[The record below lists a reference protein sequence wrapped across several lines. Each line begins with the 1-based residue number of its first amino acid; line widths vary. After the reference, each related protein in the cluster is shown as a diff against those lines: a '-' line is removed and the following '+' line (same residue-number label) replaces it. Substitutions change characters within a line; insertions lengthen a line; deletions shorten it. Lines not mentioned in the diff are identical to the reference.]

1 MDMQTMYASMDVSH
15 LSVDEVEYE
24 LLIRNILFHFDEHES
39 IKRRKLKDKLK
50 SEKETKSFAFSQPWR
65 NLDEELVTISSKL
78 KVIGGLLENPKTD
91 ARQRQK
97 LKTRLVHYRVR
108 NYILSKAKGADK
120 FRNEIVKVGRQA
132 TELFGRFFPE
142 VNEAGAHSED
152 SERLETDLN
161 NVLEE
166 VRSEIEVLNET
177 TASGKEIE
185 EELEQAAATSQVLEL
200 KKKEMNDSLKRAE
213 DILKVLSEYE
223 EGKKE
228 NPMELIAVFKTF
240 VRQTTEQQRQ
250 MREKQIVEEERKMK
264 EAKDSM
270 ERKKRLEKVLISL
283 NDRLKK
289 EPDGSDEKSPMKSI
303 EQEKPKVQLE
313 DRKQGE
319 KMISFKHDSDDCGQD
334 ISDESREKSKH
345 RKERKSVKKGNSS
358 SKRGKKKRH
367 RKPSY
372 SSTSSTTSVTE
383 SSEFSSSGSSS
394 GSGTDT
400 DSEHRRKGRGRRES
414 RRNRELKR
422 MPVAEWRLKYDGKD
436 QGRKLSEFLKEIKM
450 RCISEDISEKELFR
464 SAIHLFSGRAKDWF
478 IEGVE
483 NKDFR
488 NWHELKRELKR
499 EFLPPDLD
507 FQLEVQATERRQA
520 RGEKFTDYLHDMMKI
535 FHSMTRPIS
544 DRRKFDIIWRNLR
557 FDYKNAM
564 TGAGVRSLSKLKKY
578 GRIIDEN
585 FWSMFHKSHDN
596 MTRGRNAQVNEVSA
610 SDPSKSK
617 AFPQNSSTATR
628 VFTRSKPRNEPTEK
642 TKPLSETKNV
652 GEKKGE
658 KPADPMEGSS
668 KGTLIA
674 MAENYRR
681 PPFGVCY
688 NCRLSGHHYA
698 DCPKPKGKFCRICG
712 FADVITPACPVCQKN
727 EADSA

>member
-24 LLIRNILFHFDEHES
+24 LLIRNILFHFDDHES
-39 IKRRKLKDKLK
+39 IKRRKLRDKLK
-50 SEKETKSFAFSQPWR
+50 T
-65 NLDEELVTISSKL
+65 
-78 KVIGGLLENPKTD
+78 
-91 ARQRQK
+91 
-97 LKTRLVHYRVR
+97 
-108 NYILSKAKGADK
+108 KGADK

-228 NPMELIAVFKTF
+228 NPMELIAIFKTF

-289 EPDGSDEKSPMKSI
+289 EPDGSDEKSPTKSI

-334 ISDESREKSKH
+334 SSDESREKSKH
-345 RKERKSVKKGNSS
+345 RKERKSIKKGNSS

-383 SSEFSSSGSSS
+383 SSEFSSSRSSS
-394 GSGTDT
+394 GSELAEVLTDQNAWYA
-400 DSEHRRKGRGRRES
+400 DLFKKVES
-414 RRNRELKR
+414 SPEAFLDYKIENQQLLKLVPNKTEVLDYR
-422 MPVAEWRLKYDGKD
+422 HEW
-436 QGRKLSEFLKEIKM
+436 KL
-450 RCISEDISEKELFR
+450 CIPE
-464 SAIHLFSGRAKDWF
+464 
-478 IEGVE
+478 
-483 NKDFR
+483 
-488 NWHELKRELKR
+488 
-499 EFLPPDLD
+499 
-507 FQLEVQATERRQA
+507 
-520 RGEKFTDYLHDMMKI
+520 
-535 FHSMTRPIS
+535 S
-544 DRRKFDIIWRNLR
+544 DRERILQQEHDESLHIGYDKLLDKLR
-557 FDYKNAM
+557 SRY
-564 TGAGVRSLSKLKKY
+564 
-578 GRIIDEN
+578 
-585 FWSMFHKSHDN
+585 FWPK
-596 MTRGRNAQVNEVSA
+596 
-610 SDPSKSK
+610 
-617 AFPQNSSTATR
+617 
-628 VFTRSKPRNEPTEK
+628 
-642 TKPLSETKNV
+642 
-652 GEKKGE
+652 
-658 KPADPMEGSS
+658 
-668 KGTLIA
+668 
-674 MAENYRR
+674 MAECAKKRIL
-681 PPFGVCY
+681 
-688 NCRLSGHHYA
+688 LS
-698 DCPKPKGKFCRICG
+698 D
-712 FADVITPACPVCQKN
+712 
-727 EADSA
+727 